1 MVNSCVKLTE
11 GPIHIHVFVG
21 SILIIN
27 GNSRILKW
35 RYVSTIFLA
44 IFCGD
49 IPLHRPY
56 IGLIYGRYLQFR
68 ILKFPLNQGIVFY
81 ASPPAPASFRKSNFR
96 RWPPVGPE
104 RCVIL
109 DPSGRWAAMCQL
121 LSKKI
126 CTSRKC
132 ASIPKDA
139 EDGFHIPNAPCIVY
153 LVYLPTKLGDLWG
166 KCW

>member
-1 MVNSCVKLTE
+1 MW
-11 GPIHIHVFVG
+11 PINQWEFQDPKMEVLHHIRPYFAG
-21 SILIIN
+21 
-27 GNSRILKW
+27 
-35 RYVSTIFLA
+35 IF
-44 IFCGD
+44 
-49 IPLHRPY
+49 PY

-96 RWPPVGPE
+96 RWPPLGPE

-109 DPSGRWAAMCQL
+109 EPSGRWAAMCQL

-132 ASIPKDA
+132 SSIPKTDA
-139 EDGFHIPNAPCIVY
+139 EDGFHMSCVFLCCLGPYTPV
-153 LVYLPTKLGDLWG
+153 LPTPLSTQCLRGHSGSLSG
-166 KCW
+166 SSL